1 MSNSPILHVEDE
13 DASAFLLQAALE
25 HAAIPNRTYR
35 VSTGENA
42 LAYLYKVGSYK
53 DAQLPG
59 LVILDIT
66 LPGVDG
72 WAVLSTVKRRRDL
85 QAIPVVVL
93 SASGLESDRK
103 RALNL
108 GADCYVV
115 KQDDVAAMSKE
126 LRAACGEFMSFRVR
140 LEVARTYALRVA
152 SIAFERKLDNGLEVN
167 VARVLP
173 EGSHFKLLGIDVST
187 SVAHI
192 LWLGRE
198 LWISLQDIRDH
209 AIVLGATPPDSPE
222 VPFPSPTS

>member
-1 MSNSPILHVEDE
+1 MFSCDFRTSSSVQIVSVSNYSILHVEDE

-42 LAYLYKVGSYK
+42 LAYLYKLGSYK

-59 LVILDIT
+59 LVILDLT

-93 SASGLESDRK
+93 SASELESDK
-103 RALNL
+103 KKAMHM

-115 KQDDVAAMSKE
+115 KQDNVAAMSRE
-126 LRAACGEFMSFRVR
+126 LRDACAGFMSFRVR
-140 LEVARTYALRVA
+140 LEVARTYTLRIA
-152 SIAFERKLDNGLEVN
+152 SSRLNA
-167 VARVLP
+167 
-173 EGSHFKLLGIDVST
+173 SST
-187 SVAHI
+187 T
-192 LWLGRE
+192 E
-198 LWISLQDIRDH
+198 
-209 AIVLGATPPDSPE
+209 
-222 VPFPSPTS
+222 